1 MRLFIFTMLLSFNLF
16 AQEGLKVGQDSPV
29 KELTTVSEKSV
40 DLSKGQNILVFYRG
54 SWCPYCMTQL
64 KSIQTELISKLP
76 KGTKLIGISVDKPMI
91 AKKMKRNHKIT
102 FPIVSNPSADLL
114 SKFKITNKISD
125 ELVAKYKNSYKIDIE
140 NDSGETHHMIAHP
153 AVYIIKD
160 GKIIFADIH
169 IDYKQRTPN
178 DEILKAIK

>member
-1 MRLFIFTMLLSFNLF
+1 MRFLILTMFISFNLF

-29 KELTTVSEKSV
+29 KELTSISQESI
-40 DLSKGQNILVFYRG
+40 DLSKGQSILVFYRG
-54 SWCPYCMTQL
+54 SWCPYCVNQL
-64 KSIQTELISKLP
+64 KLIQAEVISKLP
-76 KGTKLIGISVDKPMI
+76 KATKLIGISVDKPVI

-114 SKFKITNKISD
+114 KKFKITNKVSD

-140 NDSGETHHMIAHP
+140 SDSGQTHHIIAHP

-160 GKIIFADIH
+160 GKITFADIH